1 MTSSSSDKVHNPH
14 LFLSNTY
21 HPLTSL
27 CLQSHFFEQI
37 LISLSAKR
45 VFHRPLLV
53 SKHISIFNS
62 QQPILISNLTLSKTC
77 LPSTSLGLQTRT
89 RRVVQAAIAP
99 HGLCPPEKVAHD
111 DNCDHDDHYND
122 ADDDNDNDHDADDA
136 YDDAD
141 LDHGDDAK
149 YDADHDAMII

>member
-14 LFLSNTY
+14 QFLSNTY
-21 HPLTSL
+21 HPLTPIG
-27 CLQSHFFEQI
+27 LQSHFFEQI
-37 LISLSAKR
+37 L
-45 VFHRPLLV
+45 
-53 SKHISIFNS
+53 
-62 QQPILISNLTLSKTC
+62 NLTLSKTC

-141 LDHGDDAK
+141 LDHGDDAD
-149 YDADHDAMII
+149 YDAMII